1 MASAHALRQEVVP
14 EEPQVFLPI
23 AMPQTPLPAAA
34 FSEEDPRVLQTQY
47 SFHAALFS
55 RAFPFFLRSGIFSPE
70 LIAYICLL
78 TAAAVLGG
86 LAVCQPGSGSSSS
99 ILLGPGGGCW
109 SASYAFSWS
118 DMTLSTL
125 TSFLLSLLVN
135 NVLTRWWTAR
145 TMVQDCTNTVIQ
157 ILFNLAFAQEPRP
170 HGLGEEEWLARGEA
184 FSAVKRR
191 VKRRLFLAF
200 ELMLITASTQDL
212 KDSFSCHTMTEAYAE
227 LRAAPADGSKGPV
240 LGHGA
245 PLITQAE
252 WEVLGHHRFAVA
264 PLAWCVRD
272 MQGLLDREVINA
284 LRFNELLALCVKL
297 RATLN
302 DIPFYVRVQLP
313 FVAVS
318 MVACVVHLT
327 LLQLVYTS
335 ASYIGLG
342 LAEPGQG
349 ARAWA
354 GLLSIVLVSTIFLS
368 ILKLQAEMSNPFRVF
383 STRSVSAPLASS
395 CALPARLAPLT

>member
-1 MASAHALRQEVVP
+1 MSTHVFRQEVVP
-14 EEPQVFLPI
+14 VEPQVFLPI
-23 AMPQTPLPAAA
+23 AMPLTEPLPTPTAAA

-70 LIAYICLL
+70 LIAYIAFL

-86 LAVCQPGSGSSSS
+86 LAVCQPGSSSSS

-109 SASYAFSWS
+109 SASYAFSWT

-170 HGLGEEEWLARGEA
+170 HGLSEEEWLARGAA

-191 VKRRLFLAF
+191 VKRRLYLAF

-212 KDSFSCHTMTEAYAE
+212 KDSFSCHTMSEAYAE
-227 LRAAPADGSKGPV
+227 LRAAPAGGGKGPV

-264 PLAWCVRD
+264 PVAWCVRD

-284 LRFNELLALCVKL
+284 FRFNELLALSVKL

-318 MVACVVHLT
+318 LVACVVHLT

-342 LAEPGQG
+342 LTMPGQG
-349 ARAWA
+349 AKAWA

-383 STRSVSAPLASS
+383 STRSVSV
-395 CALPARLAPLT
+395 CVCV